1 MVRSFRLWIAKKEI
15 RNLEEEKNILET
27 DNEQW
32 RRENIR
38 LGGIV
43 ENLNMILKDVL
54 EKKK

>member
-1 MVRSFRLWIAKKEI
+1 MIRSFRLWIAKKEI
-15 RNLEEEKNILET
+15 RNLEEEKNVLET